1 MLARAFKQ
9 QLARHAPSAE
19 VWAPSRDALDIC
31 NPKTI
36 VHAIAFKPEI
46 VLHCAAKVDA
56 DLCET
61 DPELART
68 SIVGGTKNMVDVC
81 TRSGAT
87 MVYPQSFLIFD
98 GTEDPITEASKPQP
112 MSVYGQMKAE
122 AERLVLAQLPNALV
136 VRMGGFFGG
145 AEADTNFVG
154 KVVPHLA
161 KLVKDGKKSIEI
173 GTRVWQPT
181 YTADLAL
188 NTLEL
193 VARKSAGVYCMA
205 CHGEASFYEL
215 TQEIVKIM
223 SINDC
228 MDVQPID
235 ASVLASRESARRPL
249 RAAMDNRRLRDEGLD
264 LQRPWQVA
272 LSEYLNQP
280 YFKNM
285 FL

>member
-9 QLARHAPSAE
+9 QLMRHAPLAK
-19 VWAPSRDALDIC
+19 VWAPSRSTLDVCDSNAIA
-31 NPKTI
+31 N
-36 VHAIAFKPEI
+36 AIAFEPEI
-46 VLHCAAKVDA
+46 LLHCAAKVDA

-81 TRSGAT
+81 ARSGAT

-161 KLVKDGKKSIEI
+161 KLVKDNKKSIEI

-193 VARKSAGVYCMA
+193 VARKLTGVYCIA
-205 CHGEASFYEL
+205 SHGEASFYEL

-223 SINDC
+223 SIDYC

-235 ASVLASRESARRPL
+235 ASVLANRENARRPL

-272 LSEYLNQP
+272 LAEYLNQP